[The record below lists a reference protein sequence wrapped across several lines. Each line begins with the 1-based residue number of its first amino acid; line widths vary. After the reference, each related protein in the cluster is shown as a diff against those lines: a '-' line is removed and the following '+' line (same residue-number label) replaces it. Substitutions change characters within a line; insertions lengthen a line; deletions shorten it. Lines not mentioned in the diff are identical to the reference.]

1 MDKYV
6 YVVSIAGKHVFHDW
20 SIQCVITRM
29 GDLDKVRDKIKERHN
44 IEFEKLANTF
54 AYGYYWK
61 FDNISDNRDI
71 YLIVERVDVLK

>member
-6 YVVSIAGKHVFHDW
+6 YVVSLAGKHVFHDC
-20 SIQCVITRM
+20 SIQCVITRI
-29 GDLDKVRDKIKERHN
+29 GDLDKARDKIKERHN

-54 AYGYYWK
+54 AWGYWK

-71 YLIVERVDVLK
+71 YLIVERVNVLK